1 MSPYANKCL
10 LLHTIFIQ
18 SYIMENIKSVSGLS
32 PLDYQ
37 KEVDGKTVIFC
48 ALRNN
53 KGSELC
59 VTNYGAKIVSLM
71 VPDKEGKLVD
81 VVLGHANIDDYLNSG
96 EPTFGATCGRYA
108 NRIAKGKFQLDGE
121 TYDKLAINNGPNSLH
136 GGLRGF
142 HFRVW
147 DIKQIDDQSVVMTYT
162 SADGEEGYPGELKA
176 SVTMRLTDENEVV
189 LEYEATTTQPT
200 VVNLTNHSYFNL
212 SGEGDRYIGD
222 HFLEINNMPF

>member
-1 MSPYANKCL
+1 
-10 LLHTIFIQ
+10 
-18 SYIMENIKSVSGLS
+18 MENIKSVSGLS

-108 NRIAKGKFQLDGE
+108 NRIARK
-121 TYDKLAINNGPNSLH
+121 I
-136 GGLRGF
+136 
-142 HFRVW
+142 
-147 DIKQIDDQSVVMTYT
+147 
-162 SADGEEGYPGELKA
+162 
-176 SVTMRLTDENEVV
+176 
-189 LEYEATTTQPT
+189 PT
-200 VVNLTNHSYFNL
+200 
-212 SGEGDRYIGD
+212 RR
-222 HFLEINNMPF
+222 

>member
-37 KEVDGKTVIFC
+37 KEVDGKTVIFCALDGKTVIFC

-108 NRIAKGKFQLDGE
+108 NRIAKGKFQLDE
-121 TYDKLAINNGPNSLH
+121 FTWRLA
-136 GGLRGF
+136 
-142 HFRVW
+142 
-147 DIKQIDDQSVVMTYT
+147 
-162 SADGEEGYPGELKA
+162 
-176 SVTMRLTDENEVV
+176 RL
-189 LEYEATTTQPT
+189 
-200 VVNLTNHSYFNL
+200 
-212 SGEGDRYIGD
+212 
-222 HFLEINNMPF
+222 PFPCLGH

>member
-1 MSPYANKCL
+1 
-10 LLHTIFIQ
+10 
-18 SYIMENIKSVSGLS
+18 MENIKSVSGLS

-96 EPTFGATCGRYA
+96 AHRKRKIPTR
-108 NRIAKGKFQLDGE
+108 R
-121 TYDKLAINNGPNSLH
+121 
-136 GGLRGF
+136 
-142 HFRVW
+142 
-147 DIKQIDDQSVVMTYT
+147 
-162 SADGEEGYPGELKA
+162 
-176 SVTMRLTDENEVV
+176 
-189 LEYEATTTQPT
+189 
-200 VVNLTNHSYFNL
+200 
-212 SGEGDRYIGD
+212 
-222 HFLEINNMPF
+222 